1 MDAVGLFVGGIARDV
16 SEKPMKNRGIITLIL
31 AGLFFFAGYAVF
43 FIAPDE
49 ATMHAIQRIFY
60 FHASSGWAA
69 MEGTGIV
76 FFANIAYL
84 RKRQPKWDWL
94 AVSAVEVSLAF
105 WSVVLVTG
113 PIWAHP
119 VWGVWWAWDWR
130 LTLTLVLWILYVC
143 YLILRTLVADPE
155 RRAAVSAI
163 FGTFVFLGV
172 PLDYLSI
179 RIWRTQHPQPV
190 LFGGGGMDPR
200 MKGVFFFCSGV
211 LTLLMIILIR
221 QRYRLERLKYEAEE
235 MRLTV
240 EERAEAHL
248 QNREVERRRASGG

>member
-1 MDAVGLFVGGIARDV
+1 
-16 SEKPMKNRGIITLIL
+16 MKNRSLATLIAAL
-31 AGLFFFAGYAVF
+31 LFAAAGYAVF

-69 MEGTGIV
+69 MEATGIV
-76 FFANIAYL
+76 FFANVAYL
-84 RKRQPKWDWL
+84 WKRQPKWDWL

-105 WSVVLVTG
+105 WSVILITG

-119 VWGVWWAWDWR
+119 VWGIWWAWDAR

-155 RRAAVSAI
+155 RRAAVCAI
-163 FGTFVFLGV
+163 FGIFVFLGV

-190 LFGGGGMDPR
+190 LFGGPDSGLAPTMA
-200 MKGVFFFCSGV
+200 KVFFLCSA
-211 LTLLMIILIR
+211 LMTFLMILLVI

-235 MRLTV
+235 MRLAV
-240 EERAEAHL
+240 EERAET
-248 QNREVERRRASGG
+248 QYRNREVQRRTALGG

>member
-1 MDAVGLFVGGIARDV
+1 MKTRAIA
-16 SEKPMKNRGIITLIL
+16 LAIL
-31 AGLFFFAGYAVF
+31 AALFLFGGYAVF

-60 FHASSGWAA
+60 FHATSGWAA

-84 RKRQPKWDWL
+84 WKRQPKWDWL

-105 WSVVLVTG
+105 WSVILVTG

-119 VWGVWWAWDWR
+119 VWGIWWAWDWR
-130 LTLTLVLWILYVC
+130 LTLTLILWVLYVA
-143 YLILRTLVADPE
+143 YLILRTLIPDFE
-155 RRAAVSAI
+155 RRAAASAI
-163 FGTFVFLGV
+163 FGIFIFLGV

-190 LFGGGGMDPR
+190 IFGGQNSGLDPT
-200 MKGVFFFCSGV
+200 MLKVFLFCGF
-211 LTLLMIILIR
+211 LMTLFMIFLVA
-221 QRYRLERLKYEAEE
+221 QRYRVESLRYRTEELKLVADEQEE
-235 MRLTV
+235 VRSAARSSV
-240 EERAEAHL
+240 
-248 QNREVERRRASGG
+248 QASGVAMKK

>member
-1 MDAVGLFVGGIARDV
+1 
-16 SEKPMKNRGIITLIL
+16 MKNRGLLTLVT
-31 AGLFFFAGYAVF
+31 AALFAFAGYAVF

-69 MEGTGIV
+69 IEGSMVV
-76 FFANIAYL
+76 FFANVAYL
-84 RKRQPKWDWL
+84 CKRQPKWDWL
-94 AVSAVEVSLAF
+94 AVSATETSLAF
-105 WSVVLVTG
+105 WTVMLVTG

-119 VWGVWWAWDWR
+119 VWGIWWAWDWR

-143 YLILRTLVADPE
+143 YLVLRTLVADPE

-163 FGTFVFLGV
+163 FGIFVFLGV

-179 RIWRTQHPQPV
+179 RIFRTQHPQPV
-190 LFGGGGMDPR
+190 LFGGPNSGLDPTIA
-200 MKGVFFFCSGV
+200 KVFFSCSA
-211 LTLLMIILIR
+211 LMTLLMIILVI

-235 MRLTV
+235 MRLVV
-240 EERAEAHL
+240 EERAEM
-248 QNREVERRRASGG
+248 QDRSSEVQRRTALGG

>member
-1 MDAVGLFVGGIARDV
+1 MKHRGLT
-16 SEKPMKNRGIITLIL
+16 TLIL
-31 AGLFFFAGYAVF
+31 AALFFFAGYAVF

-69 MEGTGIV
+69 MEGTCIV
-76 FFANIAYL
+76 FFANVAYL
-84 RKRQPKWDWL
+84 WKRQPKWDWL

-105 WSVVLVTG
+105 WSVVLITG

-130 LTLTLVLWILYVC
+130 LTLTLILWVLYVA
-143 YLILRTLVADPE
+143 YLILRTLIDDFE
-155 RRAAVSAI
+155 RRAASSAI
-163 FGTFVFLGV
+163 FGIFVFLGV

-190 LFGGGGMDPR
+190 LFGGADSGLDPT
-200 MKGVFFFCSGV
+200 MAKIFFFCSA
-211 LTLLMIILIR
+211 LMTLLMVVLVV
-221 QRYRLERLKYEAEE
+221 QRYRLESLRHEAQELRLVLDENEDEAANAVA
-235 MRLTV
+235 RGNK
-240 EERAEAHL
+240 RP
-248 QNREVERRRASGG
+248 SGAPITENL

>member
-1 MDAVGLFVGGIARDV
+1 
-16 SEKPMKNRGIITLIL
+16 MKTRSLATLIAAL
-31 AGLFFFAGYAVF
+31 LFAAAGYAVF

-49 ATMHAIQRIFY
+49 STMHAIQRIFY
-60 FHASSGWAA
+60 FHVSSGWAA
-69 MEGTGIV
+69 MEGTCIV

-84 RKRQPKWDWL
+84 WKRQPKWDWL

-105 WSVVLVTG
+105 WSVILVTG

-119 VWGVWWAWDWR
+119 VWGIWWAWDWR

-163 FGTFVFLGV
+163 FGIFVFLGV

-179 RIWRTQHPQPV
+179 RIFRTQHPQPV
-190 LFGGGGMDPR
+190 LFGGPDAKLDPT
-200 MKGVFFFCSGV
+200 MAKVFFSCAALMTF
-211 LTLLMIILIR
+211 LMIVLVI
-221 QRYRLERLKYEAEE
+221 QRYRLECLKYETEE
-235 MRLTV
+235 MRLAV
-240 EERAEAHL
+240 EERTEVQS
-248 QNREVERRRASGG
+248 QNREIPRRTALGG

>member
-1 MDAVGLFVGGIARDV
+1 
-16 SEKPMKNRGIITLIL
+16 MKNRSLTTLIAAL
-31 AGLFFFAGYAVF
+31 LFAAAGYAVF

-69 MEGTGIV
+69 IEGAGIV

-119 VWGVWWAWDWR
+119 VWGIWWAWDWR

-155 RRAAVSAI
+155 RRAVVSAI
-163 FGTFVFLGV
+163 FGIFVFLGV

-179 RIWRTQHPQPV
+179 RIFRTQHPQPV
-190 LFGGGGMDPR
+190 LFGSPNSGLDPT
-200 MKGVFFFCSGV
+200 MATVFFSCNALMTF
-211 LTLLMIILIR
+211 LMILLVIE
-221 QRYRLERLKYEAEE
+221 RYRLERVKYEVEE
-235 MRLTV
+235 MRLVV
-240 EERAEAHL
+240 EERAEAQY
-248 QNREVERRRASGG
+248 QNREIERRTASGG

>member
-1 MDAVGLFVGGIARDV
+1 MKTRAIA
-16 SEKPMKNRGIITLIL
+16 LAIL
-31 AGLFFFAGYAVF
+31 AALFLFGGYAVF

-60 FHASSGWAA
+60 FHATSGWAA

-84 RKRQPKWDWL
+84 WKRQPKWDWL

-105 WSVVLVTG
+105 WSVILVTG

-119 VWGVWWAWDWR
+119 VWGIWWAWDWR
-130 LTLTLVLWILYVC
+130 LTLTLILWVLYVA
-143 YLILRTLVADPE
+143 YLILRTLIPDFE
-155 RRAAVSAI
+155 RRAAASAI
-163 FGTFVFLGV
+163 FGIFIFLGV

-190 LFGGGGMDPR
+190 IFGGQNSGLDPT
-200 MKGVFFFCSGV
+200 MLKVFLFCGF
-211 LTLLMIILIR
+211 LMTLFMIFLVA
-221 QRYRLERLKYEAEE
+221 QRYRVESLRYRTEELKLVADEQEE
-235 MRLTV
+235 VRS
-240 EERAEAHL
+240 AAHSSV
-248 QNREVERRRASGG
+248 QASGVAMKK

>member
-1 MDAVGLFVGGIARDV
+1 
-16 SEKPMKNRGIITLIL
+16 MKNRGIATLII
-31 AGLFFFAGYAVF
+31 AGLFCFAGYAVF

-94 AVSAVEVSLAF
+94 AISAVEVSLAF

-130 LTLTLVLWILYVC
+130 LTLTLILWILYVA
-143 YLILRTLVADPE
+143 YLVLRTLIDDFE
-155 RRAAVSAI
+155 RRAAASAI
-163 FGTFVFLGV
+163 FGIFVFLGV

-179 RIWRTQHPQPV
+179 RIFRTQHPQPV
-190 LFGGGGMDPR
+190 LFGGPNSGLDPTIA
-200 MKGVFFFCSGV
+200 KVFFFCSA
-211 LTLLMIILIR
+211 LMTLLMIILVV
-221 QRYRLERLKYEAEE
+221 QRYRLERLNYEAEE
-235 MRLTV
+235 LRLVV
-240 EERAEAHL
+240 EERAEA
-248 QNREVERRRASGG
+248 Q

>member
-1 MDAVGLFVGGIARDV
+1 
-16 SEKPMKNRGIITLIL
+16 MKRRTLTTVIL

-76 FFANIAYL
+76 FFANVAYL
-84 RKRQPKWDWL
+84 WKRQPKWDWL

-130 LTLTLVLWILYVC
+130 LTLTLILWVLYVA
-143 YLILRTLVADPE
+143 YLILRTLIDDFE
-155 RRAAVSAI
+155 RRASSSAI
-163 FGTFVFLGV
+163 FGVFVFLGV

-190 LFGGGGMDPR
+190 LFGGPDSGLAPTMA
-200 MKGVFFFCSGV
+200 KVFFFCSA
-211 LTLLMIILIR
+211 LMTFLMIVLVV
-221 QRYRLERLKYEAEE
+221 QRYRLERLKHEAEE
-235 MRLTV
+235 TRLV
-240 EERAEAHL
+240 LEERAETEYR
-248 QNREVERRRASGG
+248 NREVERRTALGG

>member
-1 MDAVGLFVGGIARDV
+1 MKTRAIA
-16 SEKPMKNRGIITLIL
+16 LAIL
-31 AGLFFFAGYAVF
+31 AALFLFAGYAVF

-60 FHASSGWAA
+60 FHATSGWAA

-84 RKRQPKWDWL
+84 WKRQPKWDWL

-105 WSVVLVTG
+105 WSVILVTG

-119 VWGVWWAWDWR
+119 VWGIWWAWDWR
-130 LTLTLVLWILYVC
+130 LTLTLILWVLYVA
-143 YLILRTLVADPE
+143 YLILRTLIPDFE
-155 RRAAVSAI
+155 RRAAASAI
-163 FGTFVFLGV
+163 FGIFIFLGV

-190 LFGGGGMDPR
+190 IFGGQNSGLDPT
-200 MKGVFFFCSGV
+200 MLKVFLFCGF
-211 LTLLMIILIR
+211 LMTVFMIFLVA
-221 QRYRLERLKYEAEE
+221 QRYRVESLRYRTEELKLVADEQEE
-235 MRLTV
+235 SRS
-240 EERAEAHL
+240 
-248 QNREVERRRASGG
+248 ASRGNAQASDVALKK

>member
-1 MDAVGLFVGGIARDV
+1 
-16 SEKPMKNRGIITLIL
+16 MKRGSAAKIIVALLL
-31 AGLFFFAGYAVF
+31 AFAGYAAF

-69 MEGTGIV
+69 MEGTAIV

-84 RKRQPKWDWL
+84 RKRTPKWDWL
-94 AVSAVEVSLAF
+94 AVSSVEVSLAF

-143 YLILRTLVADPE
+143 YLILRGLIEDPE
-155 RRAAVSAI
+155 RRAAASAI
-163 FGTFVFLGV
+163 FGIFIFLGV

-190 LFGGGGMDPR
+190 LFGGGGMDSR

-235 MRLTV
+235 LRIAV
-240 EERAEAHL
+240 EERGES
-248 QNREVERRRASGG
+248 QITQRARVKV

>member
-1 MDAVGLFVGGIARDV
+1 
-16 SEKPMKNRGIITLIL
+16 MKNRGIATLIV
-31 AGLFFFAGYAVF
+31 AGLFCFAGYAVF
-43 FIAPDE
+43 FTAPDE

-130 LTLTLVLWILYVC
+130 LTLTLILWILYVA
-143 YLILRTLVADPE
+143 YLVLRTLIDDFE
-155 RRAAVSAI
+155 RRAAASAI
-163 FGTFVFLGV
+163 FGIFVFLGV

-179 RIWRTQHPQPV
+179 RIFRTQHPQPV
-190 LFGGGGMDPR
+190 LFGGPNSGLDPTIA
-200 MKGVFFFCSGV
+200 KVFFSCSA
-211 LTLLMIILIR
+211 LMTLLMIILVV

-235 MRLTV
+235 MRLVV
-240 EERAEAHL
+240 EERTEAQL
-248 QNREVERRRASGG
+248 SKSRS

>member
-1 MDAVGLFVGGIARDV
+1 
-16 SEKPMKNRGIITLIL
+16 MKNRWLFALII
-31 AGLFFFAGYAVF
+31 AALFAFAGYAVF

-76 FFANIAYL
+76 FFANVAYL

-119 VWGVWWAWDWR
+119 VWGIWWAWDWR

-143 YLILRTLVADPE
+143 YLVLRTLVADPE

-163 FGTFVFLGV
+163 FGVFVFLGV

-179 RIWRTQHPQPV
+179 RIFRTQHPQPV
-190 LFGGGGMDPR
+190 LFGGPNSGLDPT
-200 MKGVFFFCSGV
+200 MVKVFFSCSA
-211 LTLLMIILIR
+211 LMTLLMILLVIE
-221 QRYRLERLKYEAEE
+221 RYRLERLRYEAEE
-235 MRLTV
+235 MRLV
-240 EERAEAHL
+240 IEERAETKS
-248 QNREVERRRASGG
+248 QNREMQRRTALGG

>member
-1 MDAVGLFVGGIARDV
+1 
-16 SEKPMKNRGIITLIL
+16 MKRRTIITLIL

-49 ATMHAIQRIFY
+49 ATMHTIQRIFY

-76 FFANIAYL
+76 FFANVAYL
-84 RKRQPKWDWL
+84 WKRQPKWDWL

-105 WSVVLVTG
+105 WSVILVTG

-119 VWGVWWAWDWR
+119 VWGIWWAWDWR
-130 LTLTLVLWILYVC
+130 LTLTLILWILYVA
-143 YLILRTLVADPE
+143 YLILRTLIDDFE
-155 RRAAVSAI
+155 RRAASSAI
-163 FGTFVFLGV
+163 FGVFVFLGV

-179 RIWRTQHPQPV
+179 RIFRTQHPQPV
-190 LFGGGGMDPR
+190 LFGGPDAKLDPT
-200 MKGVFFFCSGV
+200 MAKVFFSCAGLMTF
-211 LTLLMIILIR
+211 LMIVLVI

-235 MRLTV
+235 MRLAA
-240 EERAEAHL
+240 EERTEMRDRSTEG
-248 QNREVERRRASGG
+248 QRRTALGG

>member
-1 MDAVGLFVGGIARDV
+1 MRDRAISTLVIASLF
-16 SEKPMKNRGIITLIL
+16 L
-31 AGLFFFAGYAVF
+31 FAGYAVF

-69 MEGTGIV
+69 IEASMIV

-84 RKRQPKWDWL
+84 AKRQPKWDWL

-119 VWGVWWAWDWR
+119 VWGIWWAWDWR

-163 FGTFVFLGV
+163 FGIFVFLGV

-179 RIWRTQHPQPV
+179 RIFRTQHPQPV
-190 LFGGGGMDPR
+190 LFGGPDAKLDPT
-200 MKGVFFFCSGV
+200 MAKVFFSCSA
-211 LTLLMIILIR
+211 LMTFLMILLVI

-235 MRLTV
+235 MRLVV
-240 EERAEAHL
+240 EERAETQY
-248 QNREVERRRASGG
+248 QNRESERRTALGG